1 MIVVV
6 IHATIKISASNFILR
21 LLLVKVI
28 KDGQR
33 VLTVRKFLSVHPAIN
48 AGCVDSA
55 FFADGPNEGHR
66 RRRFVVVL
74 A

>member
-1 MIVVV
+1 MVV
-6 IHATIKISASNFILR
+6 IHAIISRSASSFILR

-33 VLTVRKFLSVHPAIN
+33 VLTVRKFLSVHPTID

-55 FFADGPNEGHR
+55 LFAYSPNEGHR
-66 RRRFVVVL
+66 
-74 A
+74 